1 VLKLIPLPLEFTYGC
16 IFRPDILLLGI
27 YKCLLYILVGCATMV
42 YLKIGDKMIIRLFRV
57 EGALQYEVE
66 FIGELDYEKAKNEVA
81 STIKVI
87 GEKVK
92 NFGFCSQCK
101 RAKIITPFYYLADN
115 ETIMLL
121 CGLHR
126 R

>member
-1 VLKLIPLPLEFTYGC
+1 
-16 IFRPDILLLGI
+16 
-27 YKCLLYILVGCATMV
+27 
-42 YLKIGDKMIIRLFRV
+42 MIIRLFRV

-66 FIGELDYEKAKNEVA
+66 FVGELDYEKAKNEVA

-87 GEKVK
+87 SEKVK
-92 NFGFCSQCK
+92 NFGYCSQCK
-101 RAKIITPFYYLADN
+101 RAKIITPFYYLVDN

-121 CGLHR
+121 CGMHR